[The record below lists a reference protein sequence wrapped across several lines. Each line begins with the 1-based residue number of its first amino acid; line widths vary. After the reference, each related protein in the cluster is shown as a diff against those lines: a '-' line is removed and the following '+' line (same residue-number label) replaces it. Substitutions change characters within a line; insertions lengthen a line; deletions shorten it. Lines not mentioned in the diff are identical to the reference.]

1 MRKSYIICAA
11 LLIVSLTAGLL
22 TSAAATAP
30 IDDVA
35 VELRCIEGDAAAAE
49 GLVLYNVHS
58 YNTLYWRSRVAL
70 GAQPE
75 IASDFRIFNE
85 GGLSTDKAKAWL
97 ATSLTGGR
105 EAWLDWDKEDRQ
117 EWALAEKEM
126 QMQDNTFNGDIR
138 QHIEEEIAAQLQ
150 PGETKT
156 VVLQVSDY
164 FDYYAYQI
172 IDGTYYRWYYD
183 EDDTGVEP
191 PYGDYLIR
199 RPVEEG
205 FCVAV
210 TVSAGQDGYPSSVS
224 WDDNYYY
231 NQLYAEEYA
240 VNQHGA
246 ANTETAAPLDEQ
258 FLYGFGGVDLESAAA
273 ANGTFVVVE
282 LVEGLRSQ
290 ATQDWFPR
298 GYGLFYV
305 PWEDHTFKNYSYY
318 ANGEMVTTMPVPCY
332 DKMELVYPMVWGEEC
347 LVDLTATPDGR
358 SAQMVTRSG
367 EGLWLTS
374 LADGGQVLQ
383 RRLLPQE
390 ITAAG
395 GLAVNA
401 YEDFLVVMDDA
412 GEFAVY
418 SLDAKG
424 TATFDFRGVS
434 PAVGEG
440 GTVYWNMQM
449 ARNNQRLAYDGQRL
463 AVAGWGW
470 VQIYDKTGLL
480 YTGRCELSVE
490 QQWVGVYYHPPQ
502 LRWEK

>member
-1 MRKSYIICAA
+1 MRKSYLVCAV

-22 TSAAATAP
+22 TSAAASEP
-30 IDDVA
+30 IDDVT
-35 VELRCIEGDAAAAE
+35 VELRTVAGDPSATE
-49 GLVLYNVHS
+49 GLVRYSIHS
-58 YNTLYWRSRVAL
+58 YDTLFWRSRVEL
-70 GAQPE
+70 GAQPQ
-75 IASDFRIFNE
+75 IDSDFRMFIQCSL
-85 GGLSTDKAKAWL
+85 GHDKAKEWL
-97 ATSLTGGR
+97 ATSLTGGA
-105 EAWLDWDKEDRQ
+105 EAWLDWDKEEQKRWKL
-117 EWALAEKEM
+117 EEKDM
-126 QMQDNTFNGDIR
+126 TLQDNTFNGDMR

-183 EDDTGVEP
+183 EDDSGVEP
-191 PYGDYLIR
+191 SYGDYLIR

-210 TVSAGQDGYPSSVS
+210 TVSVGQDGYPSSVT

-246 ANTETAAPLDEQ
+246 ANTEMAAPSDEE
-258 FLYGFGGVDLESAAA
+258 FLYGFGGVQLESAAA
-273 ANGTFVVVE
+273 ANGTFVVVG
-282 LVEGLRSQ
+282 LVEGLRAQ

-305 PWEDHTFKNYSYY
+305 PWEDHTFKNHSYY
-318 ANGEMVTTMPVPCY
+318 SNGEMVTTMPVPCY
-332 DKMELVYPMVWGEEC
+332 DKMELVYPMVWGEES
-347 LVDLTATPDGR
+347 LLYLTATPDGR

-374 LADGGQVLQ
+374 LSDGGQVLQ
-383 RRLLPQE
+383 RQLLPQE
-390 ITAAG
+390 ITEAG
-395 GLAVNA
+395 GLTINA
-401 YEDFLVVMDDA
+401 YEDFLVVMDDV

-418 SLDAKG
+418 SLDERGA
-424 TATFDFRGVS
+424 ARLDFRGTS
-434 PAVGEG
+434 AAVGED
-440 GTVYWNMQM
+440 GTVFWRMNRYE
-449 ARNNQRLAYDGQRL
+449 NQELAYNGQRL
-463 AVAGWGW
+463 AVSGWNW
-470 VQIYDKTGLL
+470 VQIYDKTGHLF
-480 YTGRCELSVE
+480 TGYCDLSVE
-490 QQWVGVYYHPPQ
+490 QQGVNYYHHPQQ

>member
-70 GAQPE
+70 GTQPE

-85 GGLSTDKAKAWL
+85 KGLGTDKAKAWL

-126 QMQDNTFNGDIR
+126 QLQDNTFSGAMR

-164 FDYYAYQI
+164 FDYYACLI

-183 EDDTGVEP
+183 EDDSGVEP

-210 TVSAGQDGYPSSVS
+210 TVSVGKDGYPSSVS

-246 ANTETAAPLDEQ
+246 TITETAAPLDEQ
-258 FLYGFGGVDLESAAA
+258 PLYGFDGVYLTSAAA
-273 ANGTFVVVE
+273 ANGTFVIIE
-282 LVEGLRSQ
+282 LAEGLREQ
-290 ATQDWFPR
+290 ATADWFPR

-305 PWEDHTFKNYSYY
+305 PWEDYTFTDRSYY
-318 ANGEMVTTMPVPCY
+318 VNGEAIHTVPVPRY
-332 DKMELVYPMVWGEEC
+332 DRMELVYPMTWGEER

-358 SAQMVTRSG
+358 SVQLVTRDG

-374 LADGGQVLQ
+374 IVDGGQVLQ
-383 RRLLPQE
+383 RQRLPEE
-390 ITAAG
+390 ITAEG
-395 GLAVNA
+395 GLAISA
-401 YEDFLVVMDDA
+401 YDDFLTVMDDA

-418 SLDAKG
+418 ALDAQG
-424 TATFDFRGVS
+424 AATFEFRGVS
-434 PAVGEG
+434 GAVGESEA
-440 GTVYWNMQM
+440 VYWNMQM
-449 ARNNQRLAYDGQRL
+449 FRNNQELAYDGERL
-463 AVAGWGW
+463 AVAGWEW
-470 VQIYDKTGLL
+470 VQIYDQTGRL
-480 YTGRCELSVE
+480 YTGRCDLSVE
-490 QQWVGVYYHPPQ
+490 QQGVNRYRHPPQ
-502 LRWEK
+502 LRWET